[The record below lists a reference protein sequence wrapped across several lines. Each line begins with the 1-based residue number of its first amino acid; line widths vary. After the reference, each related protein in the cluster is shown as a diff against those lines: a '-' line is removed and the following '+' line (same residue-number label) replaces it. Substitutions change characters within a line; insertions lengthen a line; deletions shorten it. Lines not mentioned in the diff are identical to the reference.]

1 MIGVSMC
8 EGLNLKM
15 VNDFLAQWWFNICVN
30 PKELKSTVECWYD
43 GEYDPNVFL
52 AMLLPRQ
59 WLASGWE
66 FQGTSRRHANIRN
79 SCKNMHGAKRAN
91 FFSCA
96 VIHICFL
103 FVHCFANCSQY
114 LDSIFSQQITLS
126 SSSGK
131 QRWSGVNYFKLLAT
145 SAFLEPKKLL
155 LSFHGLFYSLIF
167 SYLLITPKSVSP
179 APSSLS
185 SLDSDMHLTTGHMHR
200 DGHRHLI
207 LMSSSLT
214 CFSSKIPHLTGTTI
228 PSSIQGRNL
237 VVNLDF
243 SLSFTPHSRVLMLIF
258 QVLFYFLNIYQIH
271 PLLRS
276 PAKLPSCRLL

>member
-1 MIGVSMC
+1 
-8 EGLNLKM
+8 
-15 VNDFLAQWWFNICVN
+15 
-30 PKELKSTVECWYD
+30 
-43 GEYDPNVFL
+43 
-52 AMLLPRQ
+52 
-59 WLASGWE
+59 
-66 FQGTSRRHANIRN
+66 
-79 SCKNMHGAKRAN
+79 MHGTKRAN
-91 FFSCA
+91 FFFLCYDPYLFSLCSLLCKLFWVFGFHLLSTDNFVFIIKKIEMIRCELLQ
-96 VIHICFL
+96 VISNICIL
-103 FVHCFANCSQY
+103 G
-114 LDSIFSQQITLS
+114 T
-126 SSSGK
+126 
-131 QRWSGVNYFKLLAT
+131 
-145 SAFLEPKKLL
+145 KKLL
-155 LSFHGLFYSLIF
+155 LSFHGFLYSLIF

-185 SLDSDMHLTTGHMHR
+185 SLDSDTHLTTGHMHW

-207 LMSSSLT
+207 LTSSSLT
-214 CFSSKIPHLTGTTI
+214 CFSSKIPQLTGTTI